1 MDYELHIICGVNPK
15 VTEGSMA
22 YLFKKRFKY
31 EYFHINFWST
41 PKGSNPAS
49 TPMVLFFAEC
59 SNDDKSEEE
68 RPSLCFPV
76 LASSIDDTRCFCCE
90 QNGIK
95 IVHPCLE
102 TYNGRRDDF
111 HKMASGTHGV
121 QIGTIITRYEFE
133 VDGMFTIK
141 EDWIYFDPNMDAKIA
156 EMNPIPDW
164 ARKVREWGRIF

>member
-76 LASSIDDTRCFCCE
+76 LASSIDDSMLTSHLFLDTQKAPNC
-90 QNGIK
+90 
-95 IVHPCLE
+95 
-102 TYNGRRDDF
+102 TYAILR
-111 HKMASGTHGV
+111 SSI
-121 QIGTIITRYEFE
+121 Q
-133 VDGMFTIK
+133 
-141 EDWIYFDPNMDAKIA
+141 
-156 EMNPIPDW
+156 
-164 ARKVREWGRIF
+164 KVACATN